1 MKSAHIVTSNRPS
14 KGLVAFVPVSLI
26 ESAMKSF
33 GGCTSAGHQG
43 LPTSYQLD
51 RAEDQM
57 HPGEGCA
64 ESE

>member
-1 MKSAHIVTSNRPS
+1 MKSAHIVTNSRPI
-14 KGLVAFVPVSLI
+14 KGLVAFGPVSLI

-33 GGCTSAGHQG
+33 GGCTSALHQG
-43 LPTSYQLD
+43 LPMSYQLD
-51 RAEDQM
+51 RAEGRT